1 MADVGGGAAH
11 VKANNVGL
19 ALQAVA
25 MRKSNVSGFGH
36 ADNAASGTRQNR
48 VLALKRLGVDQATRR
63 LHEQQRYPRQLLR
76 QLVHIA
82 TQYRRQ
88 IRVNHSGVTATDHLH
103 ERAGLVRGTDLGET
117 NVFGQSCS
125 LLLMLA
131 VTVTMQK
138 HDRKRAQTLVKSR
151 GQTQAQRCL
160 IQHLHHL
167 TMCAHALIRLDHFA
181 VKHLG

>member
-36 ADNAASGTRQNR
+36 ADDAASGTRQNR

-63 LHEQQRYPRQLLR
+63 LHEQQRYPRQLQG

-82 TQYRRQ
+82 AQYRRQ
-88 IRVNHSGVTATDHLH
+88 IRVNHGSVTATDHFH
-103 ERAGLVRGTDLGET
+103 ERTGLVRGTDLGEP
-117 NVFGQSCS
+117 NV
-125 LLLMLA
+125 
-131 VTVTMQK
+131 
-138 HDRKRAQTLVKSR
+138 
-151 GQTQAQRCL
+151 
-160 IQHLHHL
+160 
-167 TMCAHALIRLDHFA
+167 
-181 VKHLG
+181 LG